1 MPSDCTGSSL
11 KLTLLALVLEKI
23 FYPIYIIQEILL
35 VIIMRS
41 TWLKSGEKRL
51 FWGKTRGEKPEKRAR
66 LTGMRKAEGKGAFS

>member
-11 KLTLLALVLEKI
+11 KLALLALVLEKN

-41 TWLKSGEKRL
+41 TWLNSREKRL
-51 FWGKTRGEKPEKRAR
+51 FWGKTRGKNLE
-66 LTGMRKAEGKGAFS
+66 SVQN